1 MIKLN
6 QKAWLKPNIDIN
18 KRQNVKNNSE
28 IDFFKRLNNAVF
40 GKTMEKVR
48 KHRNTKLVIAKMER
62 NCLVSGPNYHTNSF
76 TKDLLPI

>member
-6 QKAWLKPNIDIN
+6 QKAWLKPNVDIN

-48 KHRNTKLVIAKMER
+48 KHRNTKLVIAEMER